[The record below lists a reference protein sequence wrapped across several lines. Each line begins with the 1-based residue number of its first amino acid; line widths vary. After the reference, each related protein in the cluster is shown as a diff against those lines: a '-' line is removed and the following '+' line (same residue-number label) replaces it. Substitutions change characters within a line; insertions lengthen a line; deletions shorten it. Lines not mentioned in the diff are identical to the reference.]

1 MSKKWWFMMDSYLKN
16 PNNLFG
22 TGIHPRCTR
31 MTCTS
36 TYIMPIHHLRSTE
49 KNTCSSQFQVFQPL
63 HVTSKLAEKK
73 HNISFGFTTQDAAS
87 FPSPDFFFN
96 ICLLEGILI
105 DKPSISHDCIPGM
118 ETLRLPEVWR
128 IHTWAASIQY
138 SPKTPRLFQPRE
150 FFMKTPKHPCDVW
163 LYPGDDMYVN
173 QVMFGYISMFM
184 STKSFQ
190 STNSQTFGWN
200 RCNQSPK
207 SS

>member
-22 TGIHPRCTR
+22 TVIHPRCTW
-31 MTCTS
+31 MTYTS

-49 KNTCSSQFQVFQPL
+49 KTPAKQFSSLPTFACHFQVSWKKTTYPL
-63 HVTSKLAEKK
+63 GSPPH
-73 HNISFGFTTQDAAS
+73 TQDAGS
-87 FPSPDFFFN
+87 FPS
-96 ICLLEGILI
+96 GILI
-105 DKPSISHDCIPGM
+105 DKLSISHDCILGM

-150 FFMKTPKHPCDVW
+150 FFKKTPKHPCDVW

-190 STNSQTFGWN
+190 STSSQTFGWN
-200 RCNQSPK
+200 RRNQSPK